1 MTPPVPPQRILLIS
15 SEVESLARTGGL
27 GDVVEALSIALA
39 QLGAHT
45 LVVTPL
51 YGVTKVPRTTQR
63 WPGTVAIRH
72 GWGPDDVRHASV
84 VELDTMRFPSGGTR
98 RVCLIDDPGLFG
110 RAGLYGDAGGAFGD
124 NELRFAV
131 MSRGALE
138 IAARAWDGG
147 PDVIHAHDWHASFAI
162 VYAKLVMGDAW
173 AKIPSIFTVHNLA
186 FQGVLDE
193 GALDRLHLPRE
204 AFRPEVLWH
213 EGNVNMMKG
222 ATALATRITTVSPT
236 YAREILTPE
245 GGFGLDHHF
254 RAHQHKLVGII
265 NGIEDRFDPRTDA
278 ALACRYDV
286 GTATRGREECKQKL
300 EQEVGLEAGDG
311 PIFSAV
317 TRLTWQ
323 KGIDLLVPLLGEIV
337 ARGGRVL
344 VVGQGDADLEW
355 QLRAAADRFRGR
367 VAVRIAFDP
376 PLSRRVYAG
385 SDFFLVPSRFE
396 PCGLTQMY
404 AMRYGAIPIVT
415 DVGGLHDTV
424 SPIDI
429 ARDTGTGFV
438 ASYAGVEPVR
448 TAVQG
453 AFDLWNG
460 GPDRDGERG
469 ALVRAR
475 ARGMTRDFS
484 WEGPA
489 ADYAALY
496 ASLLRT

>member
-1 MTPPVPPQRILLIS
+1 MTPTTPPQRILMIS

-39 QLGAHT
+39 RLGAHT

-72 GWGPDDVRHASV
+72 GWGPDDVRHAGV

-98 RVCLIDDPGLFG
+98 RVCLIDDPPLFARG
-110 RAGLYGDAGGAFGD
+110 GIYGDAGGAFSD

-138 IAARAWDGG
+138 IAARAWDDG
-147 PDVIHAHDWHASFAI
+147 PDVIHAHDWHASFAV

-173 AKIPSIFTVHNLA
+173 SKKPAIFTVHNLA

-204 AFRPEVLWH
+204 AYKPEVLWH

-222 ATALATRITTVSPT
+222 ATALAHRITTVSPT

-265 NGIEDRFDPRTDA
+265 NGIEDRFDPRTDS
-278 ALACRYDV
+278 ALACRYDID
-286 GTATRGREECKQKL
+286 TASRGREECKAKL
-300 EQEVGLEAGDG
+300 VDEVGLDHDDG

-317 TRLTWQ
+317 TRLSWQ
-323 KGIDLLVPLLGEIV
+323 KGIDLVVPLLGEIV
-337 ARGGRVL
+337 ERGGRVL

-355 QLRAAADRFRGR
+355 ALRGAADRFKGR

-385 SDFFLVPSRFE
+385 TDFFFVPSRFE

-424 SPIDI
+424 APIDV
-429 ARDTGTGFV
+429 ARDVGTGLV
-438 ASYAGVEPVR
+438 ATFADVDRVR
-448 TAVQG
+448 GAVQA
-453 AFDLWNG
+453 AFDLWNDG
-460 GPDRDGERG
+460 DDRA

-475 ARGMTRDFS
+475 ARGMAKDFS
-484 WEGPA
+484 WDGPA
-489 ADYAALY
+489 AEYAELY
-496 ASLLRT
+496 ASLLRE